1 MKTEKIL
8 NGITKNRQDKKQAEN
23 MTTGNAPAAAEEKPH
38 SDGADLP
45 GSLSEEQVFDLAGG
59 GRPGKPEPPH

>member
-8 NGITKNRQDKKQAEN
+8 NGITKNKQDKKQAEN
-23 MTTGNAPAAAEEKPH
+23 MTTGNALTAAEEKPH

-59 GRPGKPEPPH
+59 GRPGNPEPPH